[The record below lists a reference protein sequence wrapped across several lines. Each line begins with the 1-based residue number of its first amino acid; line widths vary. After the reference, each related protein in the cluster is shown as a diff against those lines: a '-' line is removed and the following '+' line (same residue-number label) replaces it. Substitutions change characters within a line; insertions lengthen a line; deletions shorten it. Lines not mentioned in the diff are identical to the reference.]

1 MKLTKLDLYLHIP
14 AEASDYSVRL
24 VQNAMGSIAHPELNQ
39 RNSITAAINIAEVLS
54 KSQHGVLQWLTLH
67 LSRTGYSDRYQ
78 PWIMRTRLQLRRN
91 SYAGKVRERKW
102 DVRGGLDWDDIYSLG
117 NELQFVDA

>member
-14 AEASDYSVRL
+14 GEASDYSDEL
-24 VQNAMGSIAHPELNQ
+24 VQNAMGTIAPPKLNQ
-39 RNSITAAINIAEVLS
+39 RSAITAAISIAEVLS
-54 KSQHGVLQWLTLH
+54 ESQHGALQWLTLH

-78 PWIMRTRLQLRRN
+78 PWMMSTKLQLRRT
-91 SYAGKVRERKW
+91 SYAGQVRERKW